1 MSLKSK
7 LESSGVSS
15 ERLDALTHDAASRL
29 ASRANNEG
37 LADQIELL
45 YQAGFSDEEIAEEL
59 GINL

>member
-1 MSLKSK
+1 MSLKGTIEAAG
-7 LESSGVSS
+7 LSSQD
-15 ERLDALTHDAASRL
+15 LDALTHDAASRL

-37 LADQIELL
+37 LGDQIELL